1 MVSMTTAPEGNSS
14 DSSQLLPAWY
24 DCLCMKGVFHHL
36 HLRKRG
42 AANTHPFPSKNIG
55 IKLLDRAAIVAG
67 IVGPAMTLPQIYQI
81 FAFHNATGVSA
92 FSWAAFAILDIPF
105 IIYGLVHKDRLITVT
120 YILWLVANLTV
131 AFGAIFNGA

>member
-1 MVSMTTAPEGNSS
+1 
-14 DSSQLLPAWY
+14 
-24 DCLCMKGVFHHL
+24 MKGVLHHL

-42 AANTHPFPSKNIG
+42 AKNTEPFPSNNIG

-67 IVGPAMTLPQIYQI
+67 ITGPAMTLPQIYQI
-81 FAFHNATGVSA
+81 FALHNATGVSA

-131 AFGAIFNGA
+131 AFGAVFYGALGV